1 MAEAKYYEYTTKNVL
16 GKVGLSTQVFTLIT
30 KIAIE
35 EMADVSLDM
44 PKAALRN
51 VAKTPIVC
59 DFSHSRLNIQADVRI
74 KYGKN
79 VNKTIKALQDHIA
92 KAISDMTDVNASTI
106 NIKVVGVEYNTFSK
120 KTLTFPFE
128 L

>member
-44 PKAALRN
+44 PKAGLRS

-106 NIKVVGVEYNTFSK
+106 NIKVVGVEF
-120 KTLTFPFE
+120 
-128 L
+128 